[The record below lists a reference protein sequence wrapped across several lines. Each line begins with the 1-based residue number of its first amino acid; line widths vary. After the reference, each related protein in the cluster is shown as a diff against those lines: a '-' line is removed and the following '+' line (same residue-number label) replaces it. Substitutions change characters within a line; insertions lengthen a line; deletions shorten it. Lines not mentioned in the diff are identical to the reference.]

1 MSPLENRCKA
11 QRTTD
16 EQAFNPQRSNLY
28 SLLRLSRIRRT
39 LLLHAEEPTI
49 NALTVTQRV
58 YGAATAGYGA
68 YSLIAPEHLSR
79 QLGLDNET
87 ATRLGRAFGV
97 RDLTIGLSLLV
108 TSNAQTRQRLLG
120 SRVAIDMADAV
131 GIGVLSP
138 KPEGRKRGA
147 AVAGFWGAIALALL
161 VAQRRAT
168 NAR

>member
-1 MSPLENRCKA
+1 M
-11 QRTTD
+11 
-16 EQAFNPQRSNLY
+16 
-28 SLLRLSRIRRT
+28 
-39 LLLHAEEPTI
+39 
-49 NALTVTQRV
+49 

-68 YSLIAPEHLSR
+68 YSLIDPDHLSR
-79 QLGLDNET
+79 QLGLDKVT

-97 RDLTIGLSLLV
+97 RDLTIGLSLLL
-108 TSNAQTRQRLLG
+108 TSSAQTRQRLLG
-120 SRVAIDMADAV
+120 SRVAIDVADAV